1 MRKTIVNQDS
11 QNISPGDEK
20 WLDLKRLAQVEIT
33 SEDASYPIEK
43 AFEINGWT
51 GWRASEA
58 GKQTIRIIFD
68 ELQRINV
75 IHLLFKEEQQA
86 RTQEFVLRWSPGNGQ
101 PYREIVRQQYNFSPE
116 SSTEQLENYSVNL
129 EGVKIVELTII
140 PDVGGGN
147 AHASISRLWM
157 A

>member
-11 QNISPGDEK
+11 QNVFPGDEK

-33 SEDASYPIEK
+33 SEDASYPIEG
-43 AFEINGWT
+43 AFEINGQT
-51 GWRASEA
+51 GWRASKA

-68 ELQRINV
+68 ELQRINL
-75 IHLLFKEEQQA
+75 IHLLFNEEQQT